1 MKAADDLALGVE
13 CAWPLPAKANRS
25 ERVWLAVVALLL
37 VVGAWQAG
45 RGLWIQAK
53 ASVAQVLI
61 AQAWSRTL
69 RGESATRAWP
79 WADTWPVARLT
90 VPRLGVEY
98 YVLEGADGSAI
109 AFGPGHVRGTA
120 LPGSSGN
127 SVIGGHRDTHLA
139 FLREVK
145 PGDAI
150 VIERADGARLTYRAG
165 RAEVM
170 DRREIWAMEQ
180 AGPTRLTLVTCYP
193 FDALRAG
200 GPLRYVLLAF
210 LS

>member
-1 MKAADDLALGVE
+1 MRAAHDLPLGVE
-13 CAWPLPAKANRS
+13 CAWPLSAKANRR
-25 ERVWLAVVALLL
+25 ERLWLAVVAVLLL
-37 VVGAWQAG
+37 VGGWQAG
-45 RGLWIQAK
+45 RGLWIHAK
-53 ASVAQVLI
+53 ASLAQVLI

-69 RGESATRAWP
+69 AGESAARPWP

-98 YVLEGADGSAI
+98 YVLEGADGSAM
-109 AFGPGHVRGTA
+109 AFGPGHARGTA
-120 LPGSSGN
+120 LPGSKGN

-150 VIERADGARLTYRAG
+150 VIERPDGARLTYRAG

-193 FDALRAG
+193 FDTLRAG